1 MFLIQFSRKASLI
14 TAPQIQ
20 DTNESRE
27 ITKAPGVMM
36 VTVTSRSV
44 GELFASVLV
53 ALLLIPYSPVAAQ
66 SSYLR
71 PLGSNLNE
79 VTDYSPQL
87 PFLNLFLASR
97 EWLTQCRAEQ
107 DPGCSYSNAWDTN
120 EAQLLDLDSSGWIRS
135 LPARSASPI
144 FTMAATFWDVPPEF
158 PAARYVVLYD
168 GSGTIEYGL
177 GALKVTAESSAGR
190 DVIAVNPANGGILLR
205 IASTDPANYIRN
217 IRVVAKAGESLLET
231 ETFSPTFLRR
241 LEPYAALRFMDWMR
255 TNGSAVSSWDSRA
268 LPTDA
273 RYSTE
278 AGVPLEVMVSLANK
292 TGKAPWFNIPH
303 RANDAYVRN
312 FASTALEKLRD
323 DLVVYVEYSNEV
335 WNGAFSQGDW
345 IQARGEATWAS
356 SGESGFTKRINWHG
370 KRTAEICDIFRDV
383 FGSAQSRVVCVMASQ
398 AANSWTADEALSCPL
413 WDNGPCVSHGIN
425 AIAIAPYF
433 GDYVG
438 QEENLA
444 RVREWTRSSDGGLGT
459 LFNELLN
466 GGELSGGPAG
476 GALEQSFGWI
486 DDTMNVANGY
496 GVRLL
501 AYEGG
506 QHLVGIGSAGNSEAL
521 TNLFTTANRDARMA
535 EVYQRYLNGWNLRGG
550 DLFMHF
556 NDIGSY
562 TRYGSWGALERIG
575 QSSSP
580 KYDELR
586 AYSLGGGSGT
596 RRTLRV
602 GRSSGGTVVNPANG
616 INCGRQCSASL
627 LEGSQ
632 VTLRAQATSGFRFVR
647 WSGACSN
654 TQRQCTV
661 TMDRDR
667 SVRAIFRRR
676 R

>member
-1 MFLIQFSRKASLI
+1 MMFK
-14 TAPQIQ
+14 
-20 DTNESRE
+20 
-27 ITKAPGVMM
+27 
-36 VTVTSRSV
+36 VTRRTV
-44 GELFASVLV
+44 GEIIAAALL
-53 ALLLIPYSPVAAQ
+53 ALLLTPCGLVAAQ

-87 PFLNLFLASR
+87 PFVNLFLSSR
-97 EWLTQCRAEQ
+97 EWFTQCRAEQ

-120 EAQLLDLDSSGWIRS
+120 EAHLLDLDSSGWVRS

-144 FTMAATFWDVPPEF
+144 FTMAATYWDVPAEF
-158 PAARYVVLYD
+158 PAGRYVVLYD
-168 GSGTIEYGL
+168 GSGTIEYGV
-177 GALKVTAESSAGR
+177 GASKVTSESSAGR
-190 DVIAVNPANGGILLR
+190 DVIAANPANGGILLR
-205 IASTDPANYIRN
+205 ITSTDPANYIRN
-217 IRVVAKAGESLLET
+217 IRVVAKADESLLQT
-231 ETFSPTFLRR
+231 ETFSPAFLSR
-241 LEPYAALRFMDWMR
+241 LEPYASLRFMDWMR
-255 TNGSAVSSWDSRA
+255 TNGSVVSSWDSRA
-268 LPTDA
+268 LPSNA

-278 AGVPLEVMVSLANK
+278 EGVPLEVMVSLANR

-303 RANDAYVRN
+303 RANDTYAQN
-312 FASTALEKLRD
+312 FAETVLEELRD

-345 IQARGEATWAS
+345 IQARGEAAWPS

-370 KRTAEICDIFRDV
+370 KRTAEICEIFRDV

-398 AANSWTADEALSCPL
+398 AANSWTADEALACPL
-413 WDNGPCVSHGIN
+413 WDNGPCVSHGIG

-438 QEENLA
+438 QEENLSQ
-444 RVREWTRSSDGGLGT
+444 VREWARSSDGGLGT

-476 GALEQSFGWI
+476 GALQQSFGWI
-486 DDTMNVANGY
+486 DENMNLANGY

-501 AYEGG
+501 VYEGG
-506 QHLVGIGSAGNSEAL
+506 QHLVGVGSAENSEAL
-521 TNLFTTANRDARMA
+521 TTLFTAANRDARMA
-535 EVYQRYLNGWNLRGG
+535 ELYRRYLTGWNLRGG

-586 AYSLGGGSGT
+586 TYSLGGGSST
-596 RRTLRV
+596 RHTLRV
-602 GRSSGGTVVNPANG
+602 VRASGGTAVSPANG
-616 INCGRQCSASL
+616 ISCGRQCSASL

-632 VTLRAQATSGFRFVR
+632 VTLRALPASGFRFVR

-654 TQRQCTV
+654 TKRQCTV

>member
-1 MFLIQFSRKASLI
+1 MMFKVTRRTAS
-14 TAPQIQ
+14 
-20 DTNESRE
+20 
-27 ITKAPGVMM
+27 
-36 VTVTSRSV
+36 
-44 GELFASVLV
+44 ELLASALL
-53 ALLLIPYSPVAAQ
+53 ALLLTPCAPAAAQ
-66 SSYLR
+66 DGYLR

-87 PFLNLFLASR
+87 PFVNLFLGSR
-97 EWLTQCRAEQ
+97 EWFTQCRAEQ

-120 EAQLLDLDSSGWIRS
+120 EAHLLDLDANGWVRS
-135 LPARSASPI
+135 LPARSASPV
-144 FTMAATFWDVPPEF
+144 FTMAATFWDVPSEF
-158 PAARYVVLYD
+158 PAGRYVVLYD
-168 GSGTIEYGL
+168 GAGAIEYGV
-177 GALKVTAESSAGR
+177 GAEKLWSESSAGR

-205 IASTDPANYIRN
+205 IASTDPTNYIRN
-217 IRVVAKAGESLLET
+217 IRVAAKADEALLQT
-231 ETFSPTFLRR
+231 ETFSPAFLSR
-241 LEPYAALRFMDWMR
+241 LEPYAVLRFMDWMR
-255 TNGSAVSSWDSRA
+255 TNGSIVSSWESRA
-268 LPTDA
+268 LPSNA
-273 RYSTE
+273 RYSTDR
-278 AGVPLEVMVSLANK
+278 GVPLEIMVSLANK
-292 TGKAPWFNIPH
+292 AGKAPWFNIPH
-303 RANDAYVRN
+303 RATDAYVRN
-312 FASTALEKLRD
+312 FAQTALQSLRE
-323 DLVVYVEYSNEV
+323 DLPVYVEHSNEV

-345 IQARGEATWAS
+345 IQARGEAAWPS

-383 FGSAQSRVVCVMASQ
+383 FGSAQSRIVCVMASQ

-438 QEENLA
+438 QEENLS
-444 RVREWTRSSDGGLGT
+444 RVREWTRSSDGGLST

-466 GGELSGGPAG
+466 GGELSGGPVG

-486 DDTMNVANGY
+486 DENANLANGY

-521 TNLFTTANRDARMA
+521 TTLFTTANRDARMA

-575 QSSSP
+575 QISSP

-596 RRTLRV
+596 RRILRV

-616 INCGRQCSASL
+616 ISCGRQCSASL